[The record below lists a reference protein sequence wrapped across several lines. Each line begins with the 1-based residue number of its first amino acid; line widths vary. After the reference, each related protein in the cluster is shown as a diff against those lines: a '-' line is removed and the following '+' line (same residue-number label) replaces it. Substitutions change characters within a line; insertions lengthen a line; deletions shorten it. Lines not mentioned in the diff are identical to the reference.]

1 MRILRIFR
9 IVWPII
15 PLLISAA
22 CDEGTSG
29 AKPQEP
35 VVKKITKP
43 SMPSGPNKRTER
55 AAVKP
60 DTKPQATIEKQEVAE
75 SDTEAQGQSQEVAY
89 AYDRGNRPDPFAP
102 FFEPDKKNEIA
113 WECEGI
119 PPGPLTAKEVSQFT
133 LVAVVSRSGEN
144 VAMVQ
149 DPEGKGYTIR
159 EGAFLG
165 VRCGKVTS
173 IGPEGVIVEE
183 PYKDVLGNQKIRRV
197 PLRLR
202 TAE

>member
-1 MRILRIFR
+1 
-9 IVWPII
+9 
-15 PLLISAA
+15 
-22 CDEGTSG
+22 
-29 AKPQEP
+29 
-35 VVKKITKP
+35 VKKITKP
-43 SMPSGPNKRTER
+43 GMPSAPKKRTER

-60 DTKPQATIEKQEVAE
+60 DTKPQTTIEKQEVAE
-75 SDTEAQGQSQEVAY
+75 SDTEALGQPQEQEVAY
-89 AYDRGNRPDPFAP
+89 VYDPGNRPDPFAP
-102 FFEPDKKNEIA
+102 FFEPEKESESA

-149 DPEGKGYTIR
+149 DPEGRGYTIR
-159 EGAFLG
+159 EGVYLG
-165 VRCGKVTS
+165 LRCGKVTS

-183 PYKDVLGNQKIRRV
+183 PYKDVLGKQKIRRV